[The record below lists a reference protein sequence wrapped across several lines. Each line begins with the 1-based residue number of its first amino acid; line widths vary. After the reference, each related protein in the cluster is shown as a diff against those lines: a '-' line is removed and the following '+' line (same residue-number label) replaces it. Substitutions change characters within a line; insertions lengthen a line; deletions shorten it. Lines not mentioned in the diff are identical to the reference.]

1 MVLVEISIGELFDKI
16 SILEIKSDRISD
28 PEKLVNVNSE
38 LSVLGKAASEIR
50 PPDDLLSALRKT
62 NEALWDIEDRI
73 RILESKKEF
82 GEEFVE
88 LARAVYHTND
98 ERSRLKREINLAC
111 GSRLVEEKSYE
122 EY

>member
-16 SILEIKSDRISD
+16 SILEIKSERISD
-28 PEKLVNVNSE
+28 PEKLANVNSE
-38 LSVLGKAASEIR
+38 LAVLRKAASEIQ
-50 PPDDLLSALRKT
+50 PPEDLLSALKKT

-73 RILESKKEF
+73 RILESKREF
-82 GEEFVE
+82 GEDFVE

-98 ERSRLKREINLAC
+98 ERSRLKRGINLAC
-111 GSRLVEEKSYE
+111 GSRIVEEKSYE

>member
-1 MVLVEISIGELFDKI
+1 MVFVEISIGELFDKI
-16 SILEIKSDRISD
+16 SILEIKSERISD
-28 PEKLVNVNSE
+28 QEKLGNVNSE
-38 LSVLGKAASEIR
+38 LVVLRKAASEIQ
-50 PPDDLLSALRKT
+50 PPEELLSALKQT

-73 RILESKKEF
+73 RILEGKKEF
-82 GEEFVE
+82 GEAFVE

-122 EY
+122 KY